1 MYERPPTSMVFYRPI
16 EAAIRWT
23 GLLRHEQEI
32 LSVISPPR
40 NLPRT
45 LDYPRW
51 DKFLLCMDRIYD
63 AVINLEL
70 PYGQNGVTSNDES
83 LLDSTELT
91 IRHIDLKRWMRTHYP
106 EHRPGFLFSRSERI
120 AHPIITLEAGQA
132 MLIERQAMKAEL
144 EQCRRQ
150 LQALRVQHELLL
162 KQSVV
167 ALACNN
173 QCSISDRAEATYLNI
188 IGGMLALILGTSPSG
203 KAYSSFRTQ
212 EAVVSALVAH
222 HQSVMGI
229 TERTLNGKFASAK
242 RRLRSANS

>member
-1 MYERPPTSMVFYRPI
+1 MHERPPTSMVFYRPI

-32 LSVISPPR
+32 LSAISSPR
-40 NLPRT
+40 NLPQT

-51 DKFLLCMDRIYD
+51 DDLLLCMDRIYD
-63 AVINLEL
+63 AVIHREL
-70 PYGQNGVTSNDES
+70 PYGQNGVTLNDES
-83 LLDSTELT
+83 LIDSTELT
-91 IRHIDLKRWMRTHYP
+91 VRHTDLKRWMRTHYP

-120 AHPIITLEAGQA
+120 AHPFITLEAGQA

-150 LQALRVQHELLL
+150 MHALREQHESFL
-162 KQSVV
+162 KQSV
-167 ALACNN
+167 LISACQ
-173 QCSISDRAEATYLNI
+173 QCPISDRAETTYLNI
-188 IGGMLALILGTSPSG
+188 IGGMLTLMLGTSPAG

-242 RRLRSANS
+242 RRLSSANA